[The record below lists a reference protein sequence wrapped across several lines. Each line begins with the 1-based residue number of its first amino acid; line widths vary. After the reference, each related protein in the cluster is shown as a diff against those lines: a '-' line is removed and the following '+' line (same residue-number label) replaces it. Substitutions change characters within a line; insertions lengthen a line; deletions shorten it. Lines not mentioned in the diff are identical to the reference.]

1 MNYLPS
7 DITSKALRSTY
18 YKVQN
23 ILADR
28 YERDLKNTDDKET
41 RRKIKNRFNEDLSKT
56 IKYYVEMCK

>member
-41 RRKIKNRFNEDLSKT
+41 RRKIKNRFSEDLSKT